1 MFFSVA
7 PSLIRTL
14 ERRATRENLLALQS
28 YLQPQQLA
36 MSPAGAHR
44 LVYMVRMVME
54 KNPGWV
60 SCKVDVENGHSSIS
74 RAGLEMGWCRASP
87 AAWPTSV
94 WGSSRS
100 CGRWTGS

>member
-36 MSPAGAHR
+36 MSPAGR
-44 LVYMVRMVME
+44 
-54 KNPGWV
+54 PG
-60 SCKVDVENGHSSIS
+60 
-74 RAGLEMGWCRASP
+74 P
-87 AAWPTSV
+87 TAWYT
-94 WGSSRS
+94 W
-100 CGRWTGS
+100 